1 MATEGSA
8 LNGHPPTWKIWEN
21 PIVRRYA
28 RSRLRPRSLGVALLI
43 TLMLAAFLFFTI
55 RAMADRPGMSRSDVA
70 RVPLIALLV
79 LQGLILFVLAT
90 GQMAAAMTA
99 EADEGVIDYQ
109 RLAPMTPLAKVIG
122 YLFGLPI
129 REYVLFLATMPFTL
143 FCLIRGQVPMEFAVQ
158 LYGVFLVAA
167 VLYHLTGLVAGTVLK
182 NRRWAFLSSM
192 GLVFVLYTI
201 VPQASKMGLGYFKY
215 VTIEPV
221 FKECLPHLL
230 PRAAGAGVQTLQN
243 LVPPARFFNL
253 DLPQAVFTLGT
264 QFVLIGVLIVM
275 LWRRWH
281 RAESHLLG
289 KFGATGLF
297 AWVQVM
303 LLGNALPLIERGD
316 VFPSSAMRRYFQFRE
331 GGQEWAPEPI
341 ETVFM
346 AGAFGLV
353 TLLMLW
359 LMISLMTPNRD
370 RQIRGWRRTRKLGQ
384 RSLSIGSDPATTFPW
399 VAIMVMMGAG
409 GWFWFTKEVIE
420 SDWFGGTEMPIE
432 ALGAF
437 ALVLTA
443 GSFGYHA
450 LLEGK
455 GSRAA
460 ALCAILGGAAP
471 LLLGT
476 VLAVTS
482 QGLWPLAIWV
492 MGISPL
498 AGPLYA
504 TATVLPV
511 ADLHPDLVR
520 GVPRA
525 FWFWQLVAC
534 LGTVDLL
541 ARLRRSRRAIAQSSL
556 SDGDHSPAGK

>member
-143 FCLIRGQVPMEFAVQ
+143 FCLVRGQVPMEFALQ

-399 VAIMVMMGAG
+399 VAIMVMMVLVYQGGDRVGLVWWHRDAHRSPRSLRPCPDRGELRISRPAGRQGFAGRGSLRHPGGGRPAPAGHRPGGDQSRPLAPCDLGDGNFTAGGTALRHGYCPSRRRPSPRFGAG
-409 GWFWFTKEVIE
+409 C
-420 SDWFGGTEMPIE
+420 S
-432 ALGAF
+432 ARL
-437 ALVLTA
+437 LVLA
-443 GSFGYHA
+443 IGGLPWDGGSPR
-450 LLEGK
+450 ETSK
-455 GSRAA
+455 VTPCD
-460 ALCAILGGAAP
+460 CAEF
-471 LLLGT
+471 
-476 VLAVTS
+476 VE
-482 QGLWPLAIWV
+482 
-492 MGISPL
+492 
-498 AGPLYA
+498 
-504 TATVLPV
+504 
-511 ADLHPDLVR
+511 
-520 GVPRA
+520 
-525 FWFWQLVAC
+525 
-534 LGTVDLL
+534 
-541 ARLRRSRRAIAQSSL
+541 
-556 SDGDHSPAGK
+556 